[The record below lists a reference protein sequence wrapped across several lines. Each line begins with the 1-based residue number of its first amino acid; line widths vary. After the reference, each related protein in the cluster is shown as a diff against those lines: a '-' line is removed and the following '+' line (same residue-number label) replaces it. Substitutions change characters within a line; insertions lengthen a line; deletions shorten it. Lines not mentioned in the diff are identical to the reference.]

1 MFSQRSNRRANL
13 EGDKP
18 PHDGLN
24 CIDRERFTLRILIID
39 KASRACRFYREES
52 ATAFKAW
59 RTCVMSIRSKPLFRH
74 AMIGAAAL
82 VAATGWFGAPPARSQ
97 SHSGAALPPAE
108 IERMIGARG
117 YRLTGPVVRHGKVY
131 IANVLGPEDDV
142 EQLVVDARD
151 GHLLR
156 QSAGGA
162 PVRPQGG
169 NPNGWS
175 PLSGIFGA
183 LFGPPEDAAPLSPPP
198 ASDFYENPKP
208 KAQIKRSKLVQ
219 PANVPGDAKA
229 PASTPDAATPGVTTP
244 GATTPGAATPSAAA
258 PSVTPPPVAAAK
270 AAPTTSPETATAAPG
285 AAASK
290 APATKLNDVPVAPLE

>member
-1 MFSQRSNRRANL
+1 
-13 EGDKP
+13 
-18 PHDGLN
+18 
-24 CIDRERFTLRILIID
+24 
-39 KASRACRFYREES
+39 
-52 ATAFKAW
+52 
-59 RTCVMSIRSKPLFRH
+59 MSIRSKPLFRH

-97 SHSGAALPPAE
+97 SHSGAALPPGE

-162 PVRPQGG
+162 PVRPRGG
-169 NPNGWS
+169 NPSGWS

-208 KAQIKRSKLVQ
+208 KAQIKRSKLVVQ
-219 PANVPGDAKA
+219 PASVPGDAKA

-244 GATTPGAATPSAAA
+244 GVMTPGPATPSVA
-258 PSVTPPPVAAAK
+258 PPPVAAAK
-270 AAPTTSPETATAAPG
+270 AAPTTSPETATAAP
-285 AAASK
+285 K
-290 APATKLNDVPVAPLE
+290 TPATKLNDVPVAPLE

>member
-1 MFSQRSNRRANL
+1 
-13 EGDKP
+13 
-18 PHDGLN
+18 
-24 CIDRERFTLRILIID
+24 
-39 KASRACRFYREES
+39 
-52 ATAFKAW
+52 
-59 RTCVMSIRSKPLFRH
+59 MSIRSKPLFRH
-74 AMIGAAAL
+74 AIIGAAAL
-82 VAATGWFGAPPARSQ
+82 VAAASWLGASPARSQ
-97 SHSGAALPPAE
+97 THSGAALAPGE

-169 NPNGWS
+169 NPSGWS

-198 ASDFYENPKP
+198 ASDFFENPRP
-208 KAQIKRSKLVQ
+208 KAQVKRSKLVVQ
-219 PANVPGDAKA
+219 PASVPGDAKA
-229 PASTPDAATPGVTTP
+229 PASTPDAATPG
-244 GATTPGAATPSAAA
+244 AMTPGAATPSAAA
-258 PSVTPPPVAAAK
+258 PSVAPPPVAAAK

-290 APATKLNDVPVAPLE
+290 TPATKLNDVPVAPLE

>member
-1 MFSQRSNRRANL
+1 
-13 EGDKP
+13 
-18 PHDGLN
+18 
-24 CIDRERFTLRILIID
+24 
-39 KASRACRFYREES
+39 
-52 ATAFKAW
+52 
-59 RTCVMSIRSKPLFRH
+59 MSIRSKPLFRH

-82 VAATGWFGAPPARSQ
+82 VAATGWLGDSPARSQ
-97 SHSGAALPPAE
+97 SHSGAALSPGE

-169 NPNGWS
+169 NPSGWS

-198 ASDFYENPKP
+198 ASDFFENPKP
-208 KAQIKRSKLVQ
+208 KAQVKRSKLVVQ
-219 PANVPGDAKA
+219 PASVPGDAKA
-229 PASTPDAATPGVTTP
+229 PASTPDAATPSVTTP
-244 GATTPGAATPSAAA
+244 SVTTPGAATPSAAA
-258 PSVTPPPVAAAK
+258 PNVAPPPVAAAK
-270 AAPTTSPETATAAPG
+270 AAPTTSPETATAA
-285 AAASK
+285 SK
-290 APATKLNDVPVAPLE
+290 TPATKLNDVPVAPLE